1 MNGHNHPARCC
12 CSLSDDPIGVRPV
25 CPVCVEHGELAQ
37 LGKHTI
43 ERVAELLDVPPG
55 LLVRTDLEYACCH
68 QLVGRPHTD
77 YCQAH
82 GYDGAPCAGTAPAP
96 PNTADAPPPPTTGE
110 TATPAPDAA
119 ATASPATASPAPD
132 EPHA

>member
-12 CSLSDDPIGVRPV
+12 CSLPDDPIGVRPV

-37 LGKHTI
+37 LGKLTI

-77 YCQAH
+77 YCQEA
-82 GYDGAPCAGTAPAP
+82 ACAGTAPAP